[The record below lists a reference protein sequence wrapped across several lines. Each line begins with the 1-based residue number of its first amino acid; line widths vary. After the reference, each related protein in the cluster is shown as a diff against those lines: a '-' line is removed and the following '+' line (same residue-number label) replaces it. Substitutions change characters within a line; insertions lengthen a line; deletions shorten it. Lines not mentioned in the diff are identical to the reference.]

1 MTTSSFELY
10 CAGCGASVAVDEP
23 FPFRCPNARPGDDID
38 HVVTVA
44 ADLEGTSLCTATLEP
59 DANPFLRFRE
69 LHASWRLASRRG
81 MSDTDYVDLVER
93 LDEAVAQVDGH
104 GFRVTPYQRE
114 EALSDA
120 LGFGAEGG
128 VWVKNETGNVAGSH
142 KARHL
147 MGIALYL
154 EVVERTGLATAGATP
169 KLGIASC
176 GNAALAA
183 AVVARAAGRPLEVF
197 IPPWADAKVVARLE
211 ALGAELRTCD
221 RSASDPPGDPCY
233 LRFSEAVRGGQLP
246 FTCQGSENG
255 LTIEG
260 GKTLGWELACQ
271 HAALGAPSLQR
282 LFVQVGGGALASSC
296 IQALRDARAL
306 GVIAELPK
314 IHAVQTEGGHPLE
327 RSWLELTQLMRDRS
341 LSVDEAISFAARH
354 RSRFMWPWE
363 KEPKSAASGIL
374 DDETYDWLQI
384 VRAMIESGGSPVV
397 VSETTVV
404 EALRLAREST
414 GIDVDATGSSGLA
427 GLLALREQV
436 ALSPDARVAVLFTGR
451 RR

>member
-1 MTTSSFELY
+1 VSADGYSLF
-10 CAGCGASVAVDEP
+10 CAGCGAEVPASEP
-23 FPFRCPNARPGDDID
+23 FPFRCVRARAGDDID
-38 HVVTVA
+38 HLVTA
-44 ADLEGTSLCTATLEP
+44 AVDLSGASLCAGGVAP
-59 DANPFLRFRE
+59 ADNPFVAFRQ
-69 LHASWRLASRRG
+69 LHVSWRLARQRG
-81 MSDTDYVDLVER
+81 MSDADYVALVDG
-93 LDEAVAQVDGH
+93 LDQAVAEVDGR
-104 GFRVTPYQRE
+104 GFRTTSYRRQDS
-114 EALSDA
+114 LSVS
-120 LGFGAEGG
+120 LGCGSEGG
-128 VWVKNETGNVAGSH
+128 VWVKDETGNVSGSH

-147 MGIALYL
+147 MGLAIHLA
-154 EVVERTGLATAGATP
+154 VAERTGLVDAGATP

-197 IPPWADAKVVARLE
+197 IPPWADKNVVARLE
-211 ALGAELRTCD
+211 ALGAELRYCD
-221 RSASDPPGDPCY
+221 RSEADPPGDPCY

-271 HAALGAPSLQR
+271 HAALDARPLQR

-296 IQALRDARAL
+296 VQALRDARSL
-306 GVIAELPK
+306 GVLAELPK

-327 RSWLELTQLMRDRS
+327 RAWLALTDAMRERS
-341 LSVDEAISFAARH
+341 LSIDEAIAFAAQH

-363 KEPKSAASGIL
+363 EEPKSAASGIL

-384 VRAMIESGGSPVV
+384 ARAMLETRGSPVV
-397 VSETTVV
+397 VSEIHIA
-404 EALRLAREST
+404 EANRLGRETT
-414 GIDVDATGSSGLA
+414 GIDADPTGTSGLA
-427 GLLALREQV
+427 GLLALRDAG
-436 ALSPDARVAVLFTGR
+436 ALAPDETSAVLFTGR